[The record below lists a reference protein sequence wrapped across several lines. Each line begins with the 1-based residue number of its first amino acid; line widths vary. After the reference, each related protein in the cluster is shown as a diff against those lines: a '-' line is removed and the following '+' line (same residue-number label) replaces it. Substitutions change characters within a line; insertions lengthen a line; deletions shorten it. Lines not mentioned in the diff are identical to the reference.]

1 MGNNDCGVL
10 REDLIGQAES
20 FIRLCYGE
28 LEKSEPEILERISA
42 IHEEVLQ
49 SGTYKHT
56 EEELTHGAR
65 IAWRHN
71 SRCIGRLFWHSLEV
85 IDARGKE
92 TAEEVA
98 EALLAHMERANNG
111 GRIRPVMTVF
121 RSGEDPAKVVRIWN
135 HQLIRYAG
143 YPGNGEDPR
152 AGDPAS
158 DAFTS
163 LCRKLGWQGTGGDF
177 DVLPLV
183 ISIGC
188 EQPRLFPIPEGIVQ
202 EVPLTHP
209 EIERFP
215 ELGLRWYSVPIVSDM
230 QLEIGG
236 IRYTAAP
243 FNGWYME
250 TEIGSRNLGDTSRY
264 NRLPAVAD
272 LLGLD
277 RSTNTSLWKDR
288 ALLELNCAVLHS
300 YKLAGVSIVDHHTAA
315 DQFVRFQEQEKQRGR
330 EVSGKWHWLI
340 PPMSPSATPIWND
353 NKLKELNLS
362 PRLVYQSSAYAGWLK
377 EADGMLKGVQ
387 EGALEGTREGAQGVA
402 LEGTQEGA
410 QEGALEG
417 TREGMREGA
426 LEGTQEGAREGM
438 QEGTQEG
445 TRGGTYVGALEGARE
460 SARECAQEG
469 MQEAEQEGRR
479 DSTGHTSST
488 TAAGLDIMEHR
499 SEETPAGPGH
509 AAAEMACPFHH
520 QQ

>member
-1 MGNNDCGVL
+1 MGNKDCGVS
-10 REDLIGQAES
+10 RENLIDQAES

-28 LEKSEPEILERISA
+28 LEKSEPEILERMSA
-42 IHEEVLQ
+42 IREEVLQ
-49 SGTYKHT
+49 SGTYRHT

-65 IAWRHN
+65 MAWRHN
-71 SRCIGRLFWHSLEV
+71 SRCIGRLFWHTLEV
-85 IDARGKE
+85 IDVRGKE
-92 TAEEVA
+92 TAVEVA

-121 RSGEDPAKVVRIWN
+121 RSGEDPAKVIRIWN

-143 YPGNGEDPR
+143 YPGNAEEEPR

-183 ISIGC
+183 ISIGG

-288 ALLELNCAVLHS
+288 ALLELNRAVLHS

-362 PRLVYQSSAYAGWLK
+362 PRLVNQSSAYAGWLE
-377 EADGMLKGVQ
+377 EADGSQKGMLEGVQ
-387 EGALEGTREGAQGVA
+387 EGALEGTQ
-402 LEGTQEGA
+402 EGTH
-410 QEGALEG
+410 EGALEG
-417 TREGMREGA
+417 A
-426 LEGTQEGAREGM
+426 QED
-438 QEGTQEG
+438 
-445 TRGGTYVGALEGARE
+445 TRGGTYEGALEGARE
-460 SARECAQEG
+460 GAQKG
-469 MQEAEQEGRR
+469 MQKGTQEGRR
-479 DSTGHTSST
+479 DGAGHTSCA
-488 TAAGLDIMEHR
+488 TAAGLDIMEHQ
-499 SEETPAGPGH
+499 SEGTPAGPGH
-509 AAAEMACPFHH
+509 AAVEIFRNITGS
-520 QQ
+520 

>member
-10 REDLIGQAES
+10 REDLIDQAES

-28 LEKSEPEILERISA
+28 LEKSEPEILERVSA
-42 IHEEVLQ
+42 IREEVLQ
-49 SGTYKHT
+49 SGTYRHT

-65 IAWRHN
+65 MAWRHN

-121 RSGEDPAKVVRIWN
+121 RSGEDPAKVIRIWN

-143 YPGNGEDPR
+143 YPGNAEDPR

-158 DAFTS
+158 DPFTS
-163 LCRKLGWQGTGGDF
+163 LCLKLGWQGTGGDF

-183 ISIGC
+183 ISIGD
-188 EQPRLFPIPEGIVQ
+188 EQPCLFPIPKGIVQ

-250 TEIGSRNLGDTSRY
+250 TEIGSRNLGDTGRY

-288 ALLELNCAVLHS
+288 ALLELNRAVLHS

-340 PPMSPSATPIWND
+340 PPVSPSATPIWND

-362 PRLVYQSSAYAGWLK
+362 PRLVYQSSAYAGWLE
-377 EADGMLKGVQ
+377 EADVMQKGMLEDVQ
-387 EGALEGTREGAQGVA
+387 EGTQEGAREGAQEGAQGVA
-402 LEGTQEGA
+402 LEGTREGT
-410 QEGALEG
+410 QGGTYEGALEG
-417 TREGMREGA
+417 TREGTQGGTYEGA
-426 LEGTQEGAREGM
+426 LEGT
-438 QEGTQEG
+438 
-445 TRGGTYVGALEGARE
+445 RE
-460 SARECAQEG
+460 SAQEG
-469 MQEAEQEGRR
+469 MQEGAQEGRR
-479 DSTGHTSST
+479 DGAGHTSSAA
-488 TAAGLDIMEHR
+488 AAGLDITEHQR
-499 SEETPAGPGH
+499 EETPAEPGH